1 MELKDLVS
9 ISGKPG
15 LFKIIK
21 PARSSIIVESLD
33 KQKKKSIVN
42 ASQRV
47 SVLDEISIYTNTE
60 EGSTPL
66 ATVFEAIYKEYGED
80 EILEKDATNAEY
92 QSFFK
97 TVLPDYD
104 QERVYP
110 SDIKKVVRWYHLLLD
125 QAPHLVKPVTDEE
138 E

>member
-33 KQKKKSIVN
+33 NQKKKSIVN

-47 SVLDEISIYTNTE
+47 SVLDEISIYTYTE

-66 ATVFEAIYKEYGED
+66 ATVFEAIYHEYGED

-104 QERVYP
+104 QEKVYP

-125 QAPHLVKPVTDEE
+125 QAPHLVKPGTDEE

>member
-15 LFKIIK
+15 LYKIIK

-33 KQKKKSIVN
+33 QQKKKSIVN

-47 SVLDEISIYTNTE
+47 SVLDEISIYTYTE

-66 ATVFEAIYKEYGED
+66 ATVFQTIYNEYGEN

-92 QSFFK
+92 LSFFK

-104 QERVYP
+104 QERVYA
-110 SDIKKVVRWYHLLLD
+110 SDIKKIVRWYHLLLD
-125 QAPHLVKPVTDEE
+125 QAPHLVRPVTDEE

>member
-33 KQKKKSIVN
+33 KQKKKSVVN

-47 SVLDEISIYTNTE
+47 SVLDEISIYTYTE

-66 ATVFEAIYKEYGED
+66 ATVFEAIYNEYGED